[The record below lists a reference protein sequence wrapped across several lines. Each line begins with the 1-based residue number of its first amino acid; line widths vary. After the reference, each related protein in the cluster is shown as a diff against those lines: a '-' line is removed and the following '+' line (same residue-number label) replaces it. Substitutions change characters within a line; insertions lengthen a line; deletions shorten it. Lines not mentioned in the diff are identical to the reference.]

1 MIPPKNIKK
10 ESQNSSTNLS
20 NLEITLNVS
29 YHFEVKDMISIDQSY
44 YSLGLNQSF
53 FSVLNKCPR
62 YLREKVSS
70 IQQCTEGNATDSTKI
85 NRPGHN
91 IRMY

>member
-1 MIPPKNIKK
+1 MIPPKNINK

-20 NLEITLNVS
+20 NLEITLDVS

-53 FSVLNKCPR
+53 F
-62 YLREKVSS
+62 
-70 IQQCTEGNATDSTKI
+70 
-85 NRPGHN
+85 PGPNHL
-91 IRMY
+91 